1 MKTYDYAALCLV
13 IFLFVV
19 VIIIIII
26 VVVVVVYSM
35 VISLPCIIVLPS
47 GCQKLALVVKA
58 LVGIDLFAYLW
69 CSGIFFYS
77 SFYLFFTHQTA
88 FSPFL
93 ACPAVPLLS
102 RSGYVIFGR
111 EKDMKQ
117 GLHVSALLLIWLSF
131 FLSLPS
137 NGLVTCFSIFPPT

>member
-1 MKTYDYAALCLV
+1 MKTYNYAALCLV

-19 VIIIIII
+19 III
-26 VVVVVVYSM
+26 VYSM

-47 GCQKLALVVKA
+47 GCQKLALVVKS

-69 CSGIFFYS
+69 CSGIFFYF
-77 SFYLFFTHQTA
+77 SFYFFFTHQIA

-102 RSGYVIFGR
+102 RSGYVIFG
-111 EKDMKQ
+111 Q
-117 GLHVSALLLIWLSF
+117 
-131 FLSLPS
+131 
-137 NGLVTCFSIFPPT
+137 